1 MSLGGADKCVT
12 CGKSVY
18 PMEKF
23 VVDGLVFHKG
33 KCFVCDFC
41 KNPLRPGNYAGLSGK
56 YYCKPHFK
64 KLFQVKGNYSEG
76 FGEEDPKK
84 KWAPSGIAA
93 AGAGQ
98 PAAPAAE
105 EKKPEPAHPNVSL
118 KGLKMKEIEHAQAL
132 FEKYDSDFNKKIDSK
147 EFLEIFKELSGIKGE
162 KFGAYAL
169 KKKSTEDFEKYA
181 VDGGIDEA
189 SFLQVYSDY
198 NLAVHMADKQAQA
211 K

>member
-1 MSLGGADKCVT
+1 MSSCDNNIQDIRSTVFLRPTFFCRFSLVVHEEEAQIMSLGGSAKCVT

-33 KCFVCDFC
+33 KCFNCEFC
-41 KNPLRPGNYAGLSGK
+41 KAPLRPGNYAGLSGK

-98 PAAPAAE
+98 PAAEAAPAE
-105 EKKPEPAHPNVSL
+105 PERPQVSL
-118 KGLKMKEIEHAQAL
+118 KGLSMKEIEHAQGL
-132 FEKYDSDFNKKIDSK
+132 FEKYDKDFNKKIDNV
-147 EFLEIFKELSGIKGE
+147 EFLELFKELAAIKGE
-162 KFGAYAL
+162 KDGAYVM
-169 KKKSTEDFEKYA
+169 KKKAQEGFE
-181 VDGGIDEA
+181 V
-189 SFLQVYSDY
+189 
-198 NLAVHMADKQAQA
+198 
-211 K
+211 